1 MSPARSRRCAGD
13 PPNLIASISLAP
25 ESRPLRFALAIT
37 CLDGRVQRP
46 VVDYMRRTYG
56 VDYVDLITEPGPE
69 WALTDPTRAGV
80 QAAIHRNARFS
91 VAGHDA
97 ELIAVAAHDDC
108 LGNNADPGTRLAQL
122 RAAQQVVTG
131 WDLGVDVIGL
141 WVHMDGKVEEAATAI
156 PAPRIPRRAPAASAP
171 APPATQPADDV
182 DSQIISV
189 VIAFALGVA
198 AEKNR
203 SGTS

>member
-1 MSPARSRRCAGD
+1 M
-13 PPNLIASISLAP
+13 AP

-46 VVDYMRRTYG
+46 VVDYMRRAYG

-69 WALTDPTRAGV
+69 WALTDPTRAAV
-80 QAAIHRNARFS
+80 QAAIQRNARFS

-97 ELIAVAAHDDC
+97 ELIAVTAHDDC
-108 LGNNADPGTRLAQL
+108 LGNDADPGTRLAQL
-122 RAAQQVVTG
+122 RAAQRVVTG
-131 WDLGVDVIGL
+131 WDLGVEIIGL

-156 PAPRIPRRAPAASAP
+156 PAPRIPRPAPAAP
-171 APPATQPADDV
+171 APSPPPNQPAEDI

-189 VIAFALGVA
+189 VVGFALGVA

>member
-1 MSPARSRRCAGD
+1 M
-13 PPNLIASISLAP
+13 AP

-37 CLDGRVQRP
+37 CIDGRVQRP
-46 VVDYMRRTYG
+46 VVDYIRRTYG

-69 WALTDPTRAGV
+69 WALTDPERGGV
-80 QAAIHRNARFS
+80 QAAIQRKARFS

-97 ELIAVAAHDDC
+97 ELIAMTAHDDC
-108 LGNNADPGTRLAQL
+108 LGNDADPGTRLAQL
-122 RAAQQVVTG
+122 HAAQRMITG
-131 WDLGVDVIGL
+131 WDLGVDVVGL

-156 PAPRIPRRAPAASAP
+156 PAPRIRRPAPAPSAP
-171 APPATQPADDV
+171 APPPAQPADDL

-189 VIAFALGVA
+189 VVAFALGVA

>member
-1 MSPARSRRCAGD
+1 
-13 PPNLIASISLAP
+13 LAP
-25 ESRPLRFALAIT
+25 EPRPLRFALAIT

-69 WALTDPTRAGV
+69 WALTDPTRAGI
-80 QAAIHRNARFS
+80 QAAIQRNARFS
-91 VAGHDA
+91 VEGHDA
-97 ELIAVAAHDDC
+97 ELIAVTAHDDC
-108 LGNNADPGTRLAQL
+108 LGNDADPGKRLAQL

-131 WDLGVDVIGL
+131 WNLGVDVIGL

-156 PAPRIPRRAPAASAP
+156 PAPRIPRPARAATAP
-171 APPATQPADDV
+171 APPPTQPADDV

-189 VIAFALGVA
+189 VFAFALGVA

>member
-1 MSPARSRRCAGD
+1 
-13 PPNLIASISLAP
+13 
-25 ESRPLRFALAIT
+25 
-37 CLDGRVQRP
+37 
-46 VVDYMRRTYG
+46 MRRTYG

-69 WALTDPTRAGV
+69 WALTDPTRARV
-80 QAAIHRNARFS
+80 QAAIYRNARFS
-91 VAGHDA
+91 VEGHDA
-97 ELIAVAAHDDC
+97 ELIAVTAHDDC
-108 LGNNADPGTRLAQL
+108 LGNDADSGTRLAQL
-122 RAAQQVVTG
+122 RAAQHLVTG

-141 WVHMDGKVEEAATAI
+141 WVHMDGTVEEAATAI
-156 PAPRIPRRAPAASAP
+156 PAPRIPRRAPAASTP
-171 APPATQPADDV
+171 TPPPTQPADDV

>member
-1 MSPARSRRCAGD
+1 M
-13 PPNLIASISLAP
+13 AP

-69 WALTDPTRAGV
+69 WALTDPARAGV
-80 QAAIHRNARFS
+80 QAAIQRNARFS
-91 VAGHDA
+91 IAGHEA

-108 LGNNADPGTRLAQL
+108 LGNDADAGTRLAQL

-156 PAPRIPRRAPAASAP
+156 PAPRIPRRAPAASPP
-171 APPATQPADDV
+171 APPPAQPADDV
-182 DSQIISV
+182 DSQIIAV
-189 VIAFALGVA
+189 VVAFALGVA

>member
-1 MSPARSRRCAGD
+1 
-13 PPNLIASISLAP
+13 
-25 ESRPLRFALAIT
+25 
-37 CLDGRVQRP
+37 
-46 VVDYMRRTYG
+46 MRRTYG

-69 WALTDPTRAGV
+69 WALTDPARAAV
-80 QAAIHRNARFS
+80 QAAIQRNARFS

-97 ELIAVAAHDDC
+97 ELVAVTAHDDC
-108 LGNNADPGTRLAQL
+108 LGNDAEPGTRLAQL
-122 RAAQQVVTG
+122 RAAQRLVTG
-131 WDLGVDVIGL
+131 WDLGVDVIAL

-156 PAPRIPRRAPAASAP
+156 PAPRIPRRAPAAPAP
-171 APPATQPADDV
+171 APPPAQPADDI

-189 VIAFALGVA
+189 VIAYALGVA

>member
-1 MSPARSRRCAGD
+1 LATKPSFFFAHR
-13 PPNLIASISLAP
+13 PNLIASISMAP

-37 CLDGRVQRP
+37 CIDGRVQRP
-46 VVDYMRRTYG
+46 VVDYIRRTYG

-69 WALTDPTRAGV
+69 WALTDPARAGV
-80 QAAIHRNARFS
+80 HAAIQRKARFS

-97 ELIAVAAHDDC
+97 ELIAVTAHDDC
-108 LGNNADPGTRLAQL
+108 LGNDADPGTRLAQL
-122 RAAQQVVTG
+122 HAAQRLITG
-131 WDLGVDVIGL
+131 WDLGVDVVGL

-156 PAPRIPRRAPAASAP
+156 PAPRVRRPASAASAP
-171 APPATQPADDV
+171 APPPAQPADDL

-189 VIAFALGVA
+189 VVAFALGVA

>member
-1 MSPARSRRCAGD
+1 
-13 PPNLIASISLAP
+13 LAP

-46 VVDYMRRTYG
+46 VVDYMRRRYG

-80 QAAIHRNARFS
+80 QTAIQRNARFS

-108 LGNNADPGTRLAQL
+108 LGNDADPGTRLAQL
-122 RAAQQVVTG
+122 HAAQQAVTG

-141 WVHMDGKVEEAATAI
+141 WVHMDGKVEEAAAAI
-156 PAPRIPRRAPAASAP
+156 PAPRTPRRAPAASAP
-171 APPATQPADDV
+171 TPPPTQPADDL

-189 VIAFALGVA
+189 VLAFALGVA
-198 AEKNR
+198 AERNR
-203 SGTS
+203 SEPS

>member
-1 MSPARSRRCAGD
+1 
-13 PPNLIASISLAP
+13 LAP

-46 VVDYMRRTYG
+46 VVDYIRRIYG

-69 WALTDPTRAGV
+69 RALTDPARAAV
-80 QAAIHRNARFS
+80 QTAIQRNARFS
-91 VAGHDA
+91 VRGHAA
-97 ELIAVAAHDDC
+97 ELIAVTAHDDC
-108 LGNNADPGTRLAQL
+108 LGNDADPGTRRTQL
-122 RAAQQVVTG
+122 LAAQQLVIG

-141 WVHMDGKVEEAATAI
+141 WVRLDGKVEEAATAI
-156 PAPRIPRRAPAASAP
+156 PAARIPRPAPAASASV
-171 APPATQPADDV
+171 PPSTPPADDI

-189 VIAFALGVA
+189 VIGFALGVA

>member
-1 MSPARSRRCAGD
+1 
-13 PPNLIASISLAP
+13 
-25 ESRPLRFALAIT
+25 
-37 CLDGRVQRP
+37 
-46 VVDYMRRTYG
+46 MRRTYG

-80 QAAIHRNARFS
+80 QAGIHRNARFS
-91 VAGHDA
+91 VEGHDA
-97 ELIAVAAHDDC
+97 ELIAVTAHDDC
-108 LGNNADPGTRLAQL
+108 LGNDADSGTRRSQL
-122 RAAQQVVTG
+122 LAAQQLVIG

-141 WVHMDGKVEEAATAI
+141 WVHLDGKVEEAATAI
-156 PAPRIPRRAPAASAP
+156 PAPRIRRPAPAASA
-171 APPATQPADDV
+171 ATPPSTQPADDV

-189 VIAFALGVA
+189 VIAYALGVA

>member
-1 MSPARSRRCAGD
+1 
-13 PPNLIASISLAP
+13 
-25 ESRPLRFALAIT
+25 LAIT

-80 QAAIHRNARFS
+80 QAGIHRNARFS
-91 VAGHDA
+91 VEGHDA
-97 ELIAVAAHDDC
+97 ELIAVTAHDDC
-108 LGNNADPGTRLAQL
+108 LGNDANSGKRLAQL
-122 RAAQQVVTG
+122 RAAQHVVTG

-141 WVHMDGKVEEAATAI
+141 WVHMDGRVVEAATAI
-156 PAPRIPRRAPAASAP
+156 PAPRIPRSAPAASPP
-171 APPATQPADDV
+171 APLPAQPADDV

>member
-1 MSPARSRRCAGD
+1 
-13 PPNLIASISLAP
+13 LAL

-37 CLDGRVQRP
+37 CIDGRVQRP
-46 VVDYMRRTYG
+46 VVDYIRRTYG

-80 QAAIHRNARFS
+80 QAAIQRNARFS
-91 VAGHDA
+91 VKGHDA
-97 ELIAVAAHDDC
+97 ELVAVTAHDDC
-108 LGNNADPGTRLAQL
+108 LGNKADPEKRLAQL
-122 RAAQQVVTG
+122 RTAQQVLAG
-131 WDLGVDVIGL
+131 WGLGVDVLGL
-141 WVHMDGKVEEAATAI
+141 WVHLDGKVEEAATAI
-156 PAPRIPRRAPAASAP
+156 PAPRIPRPAPAASAP
-171 APPATQPADDV
+171 APPPAQPADDV

-189 VIAFALGVA
+189 VLAFALGVA

>member
-1 MSPARSRRCAGD
+1 MIRSLTSD
-13 PPNLIASISLAP
+13 
-25 ESRPLRFALAIT
+25 SRPLRFALAIT
-37 CLDGRVQRP
+37 CIDGRVQRP
-46 VVDYMRRTYG
+46 VVDYIRRKYG

-69 WALTDPTRAGV
+69 WALTDTTRGGI

-91 VAGHDA
+91 VEGHDA
-97 ELIAVAAHDDC
+97 ELIAVTAHDDC
-108 LGNNADPGTRLAQL
+108 LGNDADPGTRLAQL

-131 WDLGVDVIGL
+131 WDLGVDIIGL

-156 PAPRIPRRAPAASAP
+156 PAPRLRRAAAAASAP
-171 APPATQPADDV
+171 ASLPTQPADDV
-182 DSQIISV
+182 DSQLISV

-203 SGTS
+203 AGTS

>member
-1 MSPARSRRCAGD
+1 
-13 PPNLIASISLAP
+13 LAP
-25 ESRPLRFALAIT
+25 ESQPLRFALAIT

-46 VVDYMRRTYG
+46 VVDYIRRKYG

-69 WALTDPTRAGV
+69 RALTDATQAPV

-91 VAGHDA
+91 VQGHHA
-97 ELIAVAAHDDC
+97 ELIAVTAHDDC
-108 LGNNADPGTRLAQL
+108 LGNDADSGKRLAQL

-141 WVHMDGKVEEAATAI
+141 WVHMDGKVVEAATAI
-156 PAPRIPRRAPAASAP
+156 PAPRIPLPAPAASTP
-171 APPATQPADDV
+171 IPPPIQPADDV

-189 VIAFALGVA
+189 VIGFALGVA
-198 AEKNR
+198 TERNR

>member
-1 MSPARSRRCAGD
+1 
-13 PPNLIASISLAP
+13 
-25 ESRPLRFALAIT
+25 
-37 CLDGRVQRP
+37 
-46 VVDYMRRTYG
+46 MRRKYG

-69 WALTDPTRAGV
+69 RALTDPTRAGV
-80 QAAIHRNARFS
+80 QTAIHRNARFS
-91 VAGHDA
+91 VEGHDA
-97 ELIAVAAHDDC
+97 ELIAVTAHDDC
-108 LGNNADPGTRLAQL
+108 LGNDADSGKRLAQL

-156 PAPRIPRRAPAASAP
+156 PAPRTPRPAPAASAP
-171 APPATQPADDV
+171 TPPPNQPADDV

-189 VIAFALGVA
+189 VIGFALGVA

-203 SGTS
+203 SGPS

>member
-1 MSPARSRRCAGD
+1 
-13 PPNLIASISLAP
+13 
-25 ESRPLRFALAIT
+25 
-37 CLDGRVQRP
+37 
-46 VVDYMRRTYG
+46 MRRMYG

-80 QAAIHRNARFS
+80 QAAIQRNARFS
-91 VAGHDA
+91 VHGHDA
-97 ELIAVAAHDDC
+97 ELIAVTAHDDC
-108 LGNNADPGTRLAQL
+108 LGNDADSGTRLAQL
-122 RAAQQVVTG
+122 RDAQQVVTG

-141 WVHMDGKVEEAATAI
+141 WVHMDGRVEEAATAI
-156 PAPRIPRRAPAASAP
+156 PAPRIPRSARAASAP
-171 APPATQPADDV
+171 TPAPPQPADDV

>member
-1 MSPARSRRCAGD
+1 M
-13 PPNLIASISLAP
+13 AP
-25 ESRPLRFALAIT
+25 GSRPLRFALAIT

-69 WALTDPTRAGV
+69 RALTEPTRAAV
-80 QAAIHRNARFS
+80 QAAIHRNASFS
-91 VAGHDA
+91 VKGHDA

-108 LGNNADPGTRLAQL
+108 LGNDADPETRLRQL
-122 RAAQQVVTG
+122 RGAQHIITS
-131 WDLGVDVIGL
+131 WNLGVDVIGL
-141 WVHMDGKVEEAATAI
+141 WVHMDGTVEEAAAAI
-156 PAPRIPRRAPAASAP
+156 PAPPTTRPAPAAP
-171 APPATQPADDV
+171 TPPPTHPADDV
-182 DSQIISV
+182 DSQLISA

-198 AEKNR
+198 SEKNR

>member
-1 MSPARSRRCAGD
+1 
-13 PPNLIASISLAP
+13 LAP

-46 VVDYMRRTYG
+46 VVDYLRRTYG

-69 WALTDPTRAGV
+69 RALTDPAGTRV

-97 ELIAVAAHDDC
+97 ELIAVTAHDDC
-108 LGNNADPGTRLAQL
+108 LGNDADPGKRLAQL
-122 RAAQQVVTG
+122 RAAQQMVTS
-131 WDLGVDVIGL
+131 WNLGVDVVGL
-141 WVHMDGKVEEAATAI
+141 WVHMDGNVEEAATAI
-156 PAPRIPRRAPAASAP
+156 PAPRIPRRAPAGSTTSP
-171 APPATQPADDV
+171 APTPPPEQPADDV
-182 DSQIISV
+182 DSQIISA
-189 VIAFALGVA
+189 VIGFALGVA
-198 AEKNR
+198 VEKNR